1 MDHDASREE
10 ALQGISAV
18 EIWEEGV
25 EGYIVQD
32 QGRDPARKHCGS
44 INIKQSTAILNDEAL
59 V

>member
-32 QGRDPARKHCGS
+32 QGRDPARKCCGS
-44 INIKQSTAILNDEAL
+44 INIKKIPPY
-59 V
+59 